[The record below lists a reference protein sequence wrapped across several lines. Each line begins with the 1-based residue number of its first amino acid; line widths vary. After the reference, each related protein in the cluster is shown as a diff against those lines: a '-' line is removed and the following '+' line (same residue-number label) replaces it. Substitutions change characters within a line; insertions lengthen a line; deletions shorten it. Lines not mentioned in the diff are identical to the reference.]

1 LRRVKVA
8 EIQFLKKE
16 DQSWFLDPK
25 EGFSK
30 KCISFE
36 IRRDDLTGHVSRILP
51 YRRKYPEVVIPPEML
66 EASQKVCPFCVD
78 QISSSTPKLLP
89 EIASEGRIRRGG
101 AWLFPNAFPYARYN
115 WVIVLCEDHFLYPDQ
130 FSVEILRDGFLLAQD
145 GIKRIGQSQ
154 PEFQHSYIN
163 WNYLPPSGAG
173 LFHPHIQ
180 VVIEDV
186 PTTSHKKVLEG
197 ISRYQKEGKP
207 SFWQDYL
214 LEEIKR
220 GERYIGHQGDVHFLT
235 AFSPRGIFGEIFIL
249 FSNRSTIDEVNTED
263 WTHFSQGM
271 ISVFQY
277 LKSHIVSFNL
287 SLFSG
292 NVKGIRSWVYG
303 RLCPRMIIPPWN
315 ISDINYF
322 EKLHDEVMCVVS
334 PEEFCENLK
343 PFFTGS
349 RDA

>member
-1 LRRVKVA
+1 VDK
-8 EIQFLKKE
+8 IQFFKKE
-16 DQSWFLDPK
+16 DQSWFLDSK

-51 YRRKYPEVVIPPEML
+51 YRRKYPEVMIPPEML
-66 EASQKVCPFCVD
+66 EASQKVCPFCAD
-78 QISSSTPKLLP
+78 QISSSTPKLPP

-130 FSVEILRDGFLLAQD
+130 FSVEILRDGFLVAQE

-163 WNYLPPSGAG
+163 WNYLPPAGAG
-173 LFHPHIQ
+173 LFHPHLQ

-197 ISRYQKEGKP
+197 ISRYQKDGKL

-220 GERYIGHQGDVHFLT
+220 GERYIGHQGNVHFLT

-249 FSNRSTIDEVNTED
+249 FSDRSTIDEVNTED
-263 WTHFSQGM
+263 WTHFSQGL

-292 NVKGIRSWVYG
+292 NVQGIRSWVYG

-349 RDA
+349 RDASF

>member
-1 LRRVKVA
+1 MKIAEMA
-8 EIQFLKKE
+8 EIQFFKKE

-30 KCISFE
+30 KFISFE
-36 IRRDDLTGHVSRILP
+36 IRRDDLTGHISRILP
-51 YRRKYPEVVIPPEML
+51 YRRKYPDIVIPAEMI
-66 EASQKVCPFCVD
+66 EASKKVCPFCAD

-89 EIASEGRIRRGG
+89 EIAPEGRIRRGS
-101 AWLFPNAFPYARYN
+101 AWLFPNAFPYARHN
-115 WVIVLCEDHFLYPDQ
+115 WVIALCEEHFLYPDQ
-130 FSVEILRDGFLLAQD
+130 FSVELLRDGFILAQE
-145 GIKRIGQSQ
+145 GIRRVGQSQ
-154 PEFQHSYIN
+154 PEFQYGSIN

-180 VVIEDV
+180 VLIEEV
-186 PTTSHKKVLEG
+186 PTASHKKVLEG
-197 ISRYQKEGKP
+197 LSKYQREGKS

-214 LEEIKR
+214 REEMKR

-249 FSNRSTIDEVNTED
+249 FSDRSAFDGLSTKD
-263 WTHFSQGM
+263 WTHFSQGLKG
-271 ISVFQY
+271 VFQY
-277 LKSHIVSFNL
+277 LKNHILSFNL

-292 NVKGIRSWVYG
+292 SFDGIQSWVYG

-315 ISDINYF
+315 INDINYF
-322 EKLHDEVMCVVS
+322 EKLHDEVMCVIS
-334 PEEFCENLK
+334 PEEFCEDLK

-349 RDA
+349 CHS

>member
-1 LRRVKVA
+1 VA
-8 EIQFLKKE
+8 EIQFFKKE
-16 DQSWFLDPK
+16 DQCWFLDSK
-25 EGFSK
+25 KGFSK
-30 KCISFE
+30 QYISLE
-36 IRRDDLTGHVSRILP
+36 IREDDLTGHVSRILP

-66 EASQKVCPFCVD
+66 EASKKVCPFCPD

-115 WVIVLCEDHFLYPDQ
+115 WVIVLCEEHFLYPDQ
-130 FSVEILRDGFLLAQD
+130 FSLEILRNGFLVAQD

-154 PEFQHSYIN
+154 PEFQYGYIN
-163 WNYLPPSGAG
+163 WNYLPQSGAG

-180 VVIEDV
+180 VLIEDV
-186 PTTSHKKVLEG
+186 PTASHKKVLEG
-197 ISRYQKEGKP
+197 ISRYQREERP

-249 FSNRSTIDEVNTED
+249 FSNRFTIDEVSTED
-263 WTHFSQGM
+263 WTNFSQGL
-271 ISVFQY
+271 INTFKY
-277 LKSHIVSFNL
+277 LKSHTNSFNL

-292 NVKGIRSWVYG
+292 NVKGTRSWVYG

-315 ISDINYF
+315 ISDINYL
-322 EKLHDEVMCVVS
+322 EKLHDEVICVVS
-334 PEEFCENLK
+334 PEELSK
-343 PFFTGS
+343 DLRPFFPEIK
-349 RDA
+349 

>member
-1 LRRVKVA
+1 VA
-8 EIQFLKKE
+8 EIQFFKKE

-30 KCISFE
+30 KYISFE

-51 YRRKYPEVVIPPEML
+51 YRRKYPEVVIPPERL
-66 EASQKVCPFCVD
+66 EASKKVCPFCPD
-78 QISSSTPKLLP
+78 QIASSTPKLLP
-89 EIASEGRIRRGG
+89 EIDSGGKIRRGS

-115 WVIVLCEDHFLYPDQ
+115 WVIVLCDDHFLYPDQ
-130 FSVEILRDGFLLAQD
+130 FSVQILRDGFLVAQE
-145 GIKRIGQSQ
+145 GIRRIKQSQ
-154 PEFQHSYIN
+154 PEFQYSYIN
-163 WNYLPPSGAG
+163 WNYLPSSGAG

-180 VVIEDV
+180 VVIEDA

-207 SFWQDYL
+207 SYWQDYL

-220 GERYIGHQGDVHFLT
+220 GEREIGHQGDVHFLT
-235 AFSPRGIFGEIFIL
+235 AFSPRGIFGEILIL
-249 FSNRSTIDEVNTED
+249 FSNRSTIEEVNTED
-263 WTHFSQGM
+263 WTHFSQGL
-271 ISVFQY
+271 INIFQY
-277 LKSHIVSFNL
+277 LKSQIPSFNL

-292 NVKGIRSWVYG
+292 NLKGTPSWVFA
-303 RLCPRMIIPPWN
+303 RLCPRMIIPPWQ

-349 RDA
+349 RNA

>member
-1 LRRVKVA
+1 VV
-8 EIQFLKKE
+8 EIQFFKKE
-16 DQSWFLDPK
+16 EQSWFLDPK

-30 KCISFE
+30 KSVSFE
-36 IRRDDLTGHVSRILP
+36 IRRDDLTGHFSRILP
-51 YRRKYPEVVIPPEML
+51 YRRKYPEVVIPLEML
-66 EASQKVCPFCVD
+66 EASKKVCPFCAD
-78 QISSSTPKLLP
+78 QIASSTPKLPP
-89 EIASEGRIRRGG
+89 EIASEGRLRRGS
-101 AWLFPNAFPYARYN
+101 AWLFPNAFPYARYH
-115 WVIVLCEDHFLYPDQ
+115 WVIVLSEEHFLYPDQ
-130 FSVEILRDGFLLAQD
+130 FSVEILRDGFLLAQE
-145 GIKRIGQSQ
+145 GIKKIEQSQ
-154 PEFQHSYIN
+154 PAFQYGYIN
-163 WNYLPPSGAG
+163 WNYLPSAGAG
-173 LFHPHIQ
+173 LFHPHLQ
-180 VVIEDV
+180 VIIEDV
-186 PTTSHKKVLEG
+186 PTASHKKVLEG

-263 WTHFSQGM
+263 WTHFSQGL

-277 LKSHIVSFNL
+277 LRSHIVSFNL

-292 NVKGIRSWVYG
+292 NAKGTRSWVYG

-334 PEEFCENLK
+334 PEELCKDLK
-343 PFFTGS
+343 PLFNGNPPC
-349 RDA
+349 

>member
-1 LRRVKVA
+1 MV
-8 EIQFLKKE
+8 EIQFFKKE

-30 KCISFE
+30 KYISFE

-51 YRRKYPEVVIPPEML
+51 YRRKYPEVLIPPEML
-66 EASQKVCPFCVD
+66 EASKKVCPFCAG
-78 QISSSTPKLLP
+78 QIDSSTPKFPP
-89 EIASEGRIRRGG
+89 EIASEERIRRGE

-115 WVIVLCEDHFLYPDQ
+115 WVIVLSQEHFLYPDQ
-130 FSVEILRDGFLLAQD
+130 FSVEILRDGFLVAQE
-145 GIKRIGQSQ
+145 GIIKIGQGQ
-154 PEFQHSYIN
+154 LEFQYDYIN

-173 LFHPHIQ
+173 LFHPHLQ
-180 VVIEDV
+180 VIVEDV

-197 ISRYQKEGKP
+197 INRYQREGKS

-249 FSNRSTIDEVNTED
+249 FSNRSAIDEVNPED
-263 WTHFSQGM
+263 WTYFSQGL
-271 ISVFQY
+271 INIFQY
-277 LKSHIVSFNL
+277 LKSQIPSFNL

-292 NVKGIRSWVYG
+292 NLKGTRSWVYG

-322 EKLHDEVMCVVS
+322 EKLHDEVMCMVS
-334 PEEFCENLK
+334 PEEFCKALR
-343 PFFTGS
+343 PFFTS
-349 RDA
+349 YHNS

>member
-1 LRRVKVA
+1 MWRMKIA
-8 EIQFLKKE
+8 EMSEIQFFKKE

-25 EGFSK
+25 KGFSK
-30 KCISFE
+30 KFISFE
-36 IRRDDLTGHVSRILP
+36 IRRDDLTGHISRILP
-51 YRRKYPEVVIPPEML
+51 YRRKYPEIVIPPEML
-66 EASQKVCPFCVD
+66 EASQKVCPFCVN

-89 EIASEGRIRRGG
+89 EIASEGRIHRGG

-130 FSVEILRDGFLLAQD
+130 FSVEILKDGFLVAQE

-154 PEFQHSYIN
+154 PEFQYSYIN

-186 PTTSHKKVLEG
+186 PTTSHQKVLEG

-220 GERYIGHQGDVHFLT
+220 GERYIGPRGDVHFLT
-235 AFSPRGIFGEIFIL
+235 AFSPRGIFGGIFIL
-249 FSNRSTIDEVNTED
+249 FSNRSTM
-263 WTHFSQGM
+263 G
-271 ISVFQY
+271 
-277 LKSHIVSFNL
+277 
-287 SLFSG
+287 
-292 NVKGIRSWVYG
+292 
-303 RLCPRMIIPPWN
+303 
-315 ISDINYF
+315 
-322 EKLHDEVMCVVS
+322 
-334 PEEFCENLK
+334 
-343 PFFTGS
+343 
-349 RDA
+349 